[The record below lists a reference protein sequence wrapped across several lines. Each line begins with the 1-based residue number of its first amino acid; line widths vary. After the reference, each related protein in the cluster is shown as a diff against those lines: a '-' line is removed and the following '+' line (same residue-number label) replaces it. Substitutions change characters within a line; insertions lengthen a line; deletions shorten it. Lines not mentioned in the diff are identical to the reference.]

1 MTQIIKNIVNDA
13 LSRSTNQ
20 RVELVEKLLKT

>member
-1 MTQIIKNIVNDA
+1 MTQMIKNIVNDA